1 MGIWT
6 LYGYDALGRQV
17 KTIRSASQ
25 PTYDLTSDPSLSCYV
40 ASANVDQDL
49 VMQTAYDPNGRVMFT
64 TDVLGRRTWTAYD
77 GLNRAVK
84 TVTNA
89 VGTAT
94 DGSGKDPRSATYN
107 PVISSSD
114 QDLITRTAYD
124 SNGYVLW
131 TQDALGRRT
140 WTAYDSVGRPVKT
153 ISNAVGAETNDSARD
168 PRSSHYIPSAN
179 SDQDIL
185 QQTVYD
191 AQGRVSAT
199 IDALG
204 NQTKFVYDTLGTTHP
219 DHRQFRLR

>member
-64 TDVLGRRTWTAYD
+64 TDVLGRRTWTALMMAST
-77 GLNRAVK
+77 GRSKPSPMRSARPPMAAAKTRAV
-84 TVTNA
+84 
-89 VGTAT
+89 
-94 DGSGKDPRSATYN
+94 SADN

-131 TQDALGRRT
+131 TQDALGST
-140 WTAYDSVGRPVKT
+140 HLDS
-153 ISNAVGAETNDSARD
+153 
-168 PRSSHYIPSAN
+168 
-179 SDQDIL
+179 L
-185 QQTVYD
+185 
-191 AQGRVSAT
+191 
-199 IDALG
+199 
-204 NQTKFVYDTLGTTHP
+204 
-219 DHRQFRLR
+219 